1 DTDYRIQDFAD
12 MLPWTQ
18 EEVEQHR
25 LKKKEKKKPEKEV
38 KKDISTRKPY
48 FKDFYED
55 MRKLIILRNHNG
67 QYEGYREM
75 LLYLVRER
83 AVWSGYTVEESVELA
98 KKLNKEMH
106 DPMTTKEVE
115 DVCRPSPGRRTTSI
129 TKIIEKLDITI
140 SEQKKLKI
148 LKRKWLKKS
157 IYAKR
162 KRKDTLTNL
171 TPKQQE
177 LLERR
182 TRVCELKNVLHL
194 RNKDIG
200 DILEIDRST
209 VTRDLQ
215 HIKQHPS
222 RFKILLK
229 DYMDRLQGRK
239 ETDDYRLRLT
249 YQRQEHLN
257 KWIGYAY
264 SALDYLVREL
274 DVSVS

>member
-1 DTDYRIQDFAD
+1 

-38 KKDISTRKPY
+38 KKDISARKPY

-148 LKRKWLKKS
+148 LKRKWLKK
-157 IYAKR
+157 Y
-162 KRKDTLTNL
+162 
-171 TPKQQE
+171 
-177 LLERR
+177 
-182 TRVCELKNVLHL
+182 
-194 RNKDIG
+194 
-200 DILEIDRST
+200 
-209 VTRDLQ
+209 
-215 HIKQHPS
+215 IKQHC
-222 RFKILLK
+222 RDATKI
-229 DYMDRLQGRK
+229 
-239 ETDDYRLRLT
+239 
-249 YQRQEHLN
+249 
-257 KWIGYAY
+257 
-264 SALDYLVREL
+264 
-274 DVSVS
+274 

>member
-1 DTDYRIQDFAD
+1 MKNRRT
-12 MLPWTQ
+12 
-18 EEVEQHR
+18 
-25 LKKKEKKKPEKEV
+25 
-38 KKDISTRKPY
+38 DISCRIKKAIVSVAINVAT
-48 FKDFYED
+48 
-55 MRKLIILRNHNG
+55 I
-67 QYEGYREM
+67 
-75 LLYLVRER
+75 VRELYAEDR
-83 AVWSGYTVEESVELA
+83 KEL
-98 KKLNKEMH
+98 
-106 DPMTTKEVE
+106 
-115 DVCRPSPGRRTTSI
+115 I
-129 TKIIEKLDITI
+129 TQI
-140 SEQKKLKI
+140 SE
-148 LKRKWLKKS
+148 
-157 IYAKR
+157 R
-162 KRKDTLTNL
+162 KRRKYN
-171 TPKQQE
+171 
-177 LLERR
+177 
-182 TRVCELKNVLHL
+182 ELKNVLHL